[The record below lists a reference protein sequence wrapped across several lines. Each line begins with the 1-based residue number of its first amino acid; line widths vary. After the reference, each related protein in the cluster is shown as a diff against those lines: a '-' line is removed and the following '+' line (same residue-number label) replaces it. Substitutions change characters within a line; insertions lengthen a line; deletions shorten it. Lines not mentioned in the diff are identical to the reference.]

1 MVSLKYVVFVLR
13 ADNDGEG
20 GILALLSL
28 VAADQVADGAKLP
41 ALVLLGV
48 LGASLLYG
56 DGVITPAISVLSA
69 MEGLKLVA
77 PGFEQFIVPATIAV
91 LIGLF
96 VIQRYGTGSIGKL
109 FGPIMVVWFVV
120 IGGLGL
126 ANIWMAPAI
135 LKAINPA
142 EAARF
147 LIDDPKISFVVIGA
161 VFLALTGGEALYAD
175 MGHVGATAIRRAWFG
190 LVLPALLLNYFGQGA
205 LILADPTAADN
216 PFYKLAPGWALIP
229 MVVLAT
235 FATIIASQALVSGVF
250 SLTRQAMQMGLCPR
264 ARIISTSF
272 DEAGQIYI
280 PAANWLLMTGT
291 LLTVVLFRS
300 SESLAAAYGIAV
312 SGTMLITT
320 ILLYRV
326 AVSRWQWPPG
336 VAIPIVAIF
345 GAIDATFLV
354 SNSIK
359 IVEGGWFPLIVGGVI
374 AVLMLT
380 WREGSS
386 EVRHRL
392 QEMSMPL
399 KEFLDYADKTVI
411 GRAPGMGV
419 WLTKVEH
426 GASPMLLRHIEH
438 NRVLHATVV
447 LLTFVSDRRPRVPFH
462 ERFSVHRLGH
472 GFYRIQVKLGFMQ
485 TPDIPLSLINC
496 NKLGFDADLDNKN
509 YYIAHETIVRRGVE
523 SSMEPVSF
531 AIFSFLNRIAS
542 RAPDFFKIPHDAI
555 IEVGISGGD
564 LTLALPCAAF
574 AAAYPPHGSG
584 RKDPHQTC
592 TPFGTRMPCR
602 RYCARSLCAE
612 CLRRVIC
619 QNSNCCPLSLWR
631 SCFRAR
637 PTLRLPEG
645 AEAEGVV
652 AAAAAVILA
661 AGCAAA
667 EARISVAAH
676 VTLAAGPRYP
686 DQRRDLASAR
696 TIRSP
701 SAIPEVVRSAAER
714 LSMPTKIQGSVR
726 TAIRRTGMRS

>member
-1 MVSLKYVVFVLR
+1 MDMPISAPSGDLIDRSATGVVASPSDTRLDQAKYLHHAGSPWFLALTALGVVYGDIGTSPLYAFQVALAGIGHPVPTAADVLGIVSLIFWALMAMVSLKYVIFVLR

-28 VAADQVADGAKLP
+28 VAADQVAKGARLP

-48 LGASLLYG
+48 VGASLLYG

-77 PGFEQFIVPATIAV
+77 PGFEHFIVPVTLVI

-96 VIQRYGTGSIGKL
+96 MIQQYGTGSIGKL

-120 IGGLGL
+120 IGVLGA
-126 ANIWMAPAI
+126 ANILMAPAI
-135 LKAINPA
+135 LHAINPV
-142 EAARF
+142 EAGRF
-147 LIDDPKISFVVIGA
+147 LMADPIISFAVIGA

-175 MGHVGATAIRRAWFG
+175 MGHVGPTAIRQACFA
-190 LVLPALLLNYFGQGA
+190 LVLPALILNYFGQGA
-205 LILADPTAADN
+205 LILADPSAADN

-229 MVVLAT
+229 MVVLAAL
-235 FATIIASQALVSGVF
+235 ATIIASQSLISGVF

-264 ARIISTSF
+264 AKIVPTSA

-300 SESLAAAYGIAV
+300 SENLAAAYGIAV

-336 VAIPIVAIF
+336 VAIPIIAIF

-359 IVEGGWFPLIVGGVI
+359 VVEGGWFPLIVGGLI
-374 AVLMLT
+374 AALMLS
-380 WREGSS
+380 WRRGSS
-386 EVRHRL
+386 AVKHRL
-392 QEMSMPL
+392 HEMSMPL
-399 KEFLDYADKTVI
+399 QDFLVYADNTVI

-462 ERFSVHRLGH
+462 ERHSVHRLGH
-472 GFYRIQVKLGFMQ
+472 GFYRIQVRLGFMQ

-496 NKLGFDADLDNKN
+496 NKLGFDADLDHKN
-509 YYIAHETIVRRGVE
+509 YYIAHETIVRRGAG
-523 SSMEPVSF
+523 SPMDPISF

-542 RAPDFFKIPHDAI
+542 RAPDFFKIPQDAI
-555 IEVGISGGD
+555 IEVG
-564 LTLALPCAAF
+564 
-574 AAAYPPHGSG
+574 
-584 RKDPHQTC
+584 
-592 TPFGTRMPCR
+592 
-602 RYCARSLCAE
+602 
-612 CLRRVIC
+612 
-619 QNSNCCPLSLWR
+619 
-631 SCFRAR
+631 FRA
-637 PTLRLPEG
+637 E
-645 AEAEGVV
+645 
-652 AAAAAVILA
+652 I
-661 AGCAAA
+661 
-667 EARISVAAH
+667 
-676 VTLAAGPRYP
+676 
-686 DQRRDLASAR
+686 
-696 TIRSP
+696 
-701 SAIPEVVRSAAER
+701 
-714 LSMPTKIQGSVR
+714 
-726 TAIRRTGMRS
+726 

>member
-1 MVSLKYVVFVLR
+1 
-13 ADNDGEG
+13 
-20 GILALLSL
+20 
-28 VAADQVADGAKLP
+28 VANGAKLP
-41 ALVLLGV
+41 VLVLLGV
-48 LGASLLYG
+48 VGASLLYG

-77 PGFEQFIVPATIAV
+77 PGFEHFVVPATIAV

-109 FGPIMVVWFVV
+109 FGPIMVIWFVV
-120 IGGLGL
+120 IGGLGA

-135 LKAINPA
+135 LKAISPT

-147 LIDDPKISFVVIGA
+147 LIDDPKIAFVVIGA

-175 MGHVGATAIRRAWFG
+175 MGHVGASAIRRAWFG

-205 LILADPTAADN
+205 LILVDPTAADN

-264 ARIISTSF
+264 ARITPTSV
-272 DEAGQIYI
+272 DEAGQIYV
-280 PAANWLLMTGT
+280 PAANWLLMIGT

-300 SESLAAAYGIAV
+300 SENLAAAYGIAV

-326 AVSRWQWPPG
+326 AVTRWRWPPG
-336 VAIPIVAIF
+336 VAIPIIAVF

-359 IVEGGWFPLIVGGVI
+359 IVEGGWFPLIIGGAI
-374 AVLMLT
+374 AILMLS
-380 WREGSS
+380 WRRGSS

-399 KEFLDYADKTVI
+399 QQFLDYADKSCI

-462 ERFSVHRLGH
+462 ERHSVHRLGH
-472 GFYRIQVKLGFMQ
+472 GFYRIQVRLGFMQ
-485 TPDIPLSLINC
+485 TPDIPLTLINC
-496 NKLGFDADLDNKN
+496 NKLGFDADLDHKN
-509 YYIAHETIVRRGVE
+509 YYIAHETVVRRDAG
-523 SSMEPVSF
+523 SSMGPISF

-555 IEVGISGGD
+555 IEVG
-564 LTLALPCAAF
+564 F
-574 AAAYPPHGSG
+574 
-584 RKDPHQTC
+584 
-592 TPFGTRMPCR
+592 
-602 RYCARSLCAE
+602 
-612 CLRRVIC
+612 RV
-619 QNSNCCPLSLWR
+619 
-631 SCFRAR
+631 
-637 PTLRLPEG
+637 
-645 AEAEGVV
+645 
-652 AAAAAVILA
+652 
-661 AGCAAA
+661 
-667 EARISVAAH
+667 
-676 VTLAAGPRYP
+676 
-686 DQRRDLASAR
+686 
-696 TIRSP
+696 
-701 SAIPEVVRSAAER
+701 EV
-714 LSMPTKIQGSVR
+714 
-726 TAIRRTGMRS
+726 

>member
-1 MVSLKYVVFVLR
+1 MDMPSDGGSLIDRSVTHSGPVQTGAGHDHPKYLHHAGSPWFLALTALGVVFGDIGTSPLYAFQVALTGVGHSAPTATEVLGIVSLILWALMIMVSLKYVVFVLR

-28 VAADQVADGAKLP
+28 VASEQVAKGVKLP
-41 ALVLLGV
+41 VFVLLGV
-48 LGASLLYG
+48 IGASLLYG

-77 PGFEQFIVPATIAV
+77 PDFEHFILPATIAV

-96 VIQRYGTGSIGKL
+96 VIQRRGTGGIGKL

-120 IGGLGL
+120 IGGLGA

-135 LKAINPA
+135 LKAVNPA
-142 EAARF
+142 EAVRF
-147 LIDDPKISFVVIGA
+147 LADDPKVAFVVIGA

-205 LILADPTAADN
+205 LVLVDPAAADN

-229 MVVLAT
+229 MVVLAS

-264 ARIISTSF
+264 ARIISTSA

-300 SESLAAAYGIAV
+300 SENLAAAYGIAV

-326 AVSRWQWPPG
+326 AVSRWQWPRG
-336 VAIPIVAIF
+336 VAVPVIAIF

-359 IVEGGWFPLIVGGVI
+359 IVEGGWFPLIVGALI
-374 AVLMLT
+374 AALMLS
-380 WREGSS
+380 WRKGSS
-386 EVRHRL
+386 EVRSRL

-399 KEFLDYADKTVI
+399 GEFLDYADKACI

-419 WLTKVEH
+419 WLTKVAH

-438 NRVLHATVV
+438 NRVLHQTVV
-447 LLTFVSDRRPRVPFH
+447 LLSFLSDRRPRVPFH
-462 ERFSVHRLGH
+462 ERHSVHRLGH
-472 GFYRIQVKLGFMQ
+472 GFYRIQVRLGFMQ

-496 NKLGFDADLDNKN
+496 NKLGFDADLNHKN
-509 YYIAHETIVRRGVE
+509 YYIAHETIVRREAE
-523 SSMEPVSF
+523 SAMDPVSF
-531 AIFSFLNRIAS
+531 AIFSFLNRVAS
-542 RAPDFFKIPHDAI
+542 RAPDFFRIPNDAV
-555 IEVGISGGD
+555 IEVG
-564 LTLALPCAAF
+564 
-574 AAAYPPHGSG
+574 
-584 RKDPHQTC
+584 
-592 TPFGTRMPCR
+592 
-602 RYCARSLCAE
+602 
-612 CLRRVIC
+612 
-619 QNSNCCPLSLWR
+619 
-631 SCFRAR
+631 FR
-637 PTLRLPEG
+637 
-645 AEAEGVV
+645 
-652 AAAAAVILA
+652 I
-661 AGCAAA
+661 
-667 EARISVAAH
+667 
-676 VTLAAGPRYP
+676 
-686 DQRRDLASAR
+686 
-696 TIRSP
+696 
-701 SAIPEVVRSAAER
+701 EV
-714 LSMPTKIQGSVR
+714 
-726 TAIRRTGMRS
+726 

>member
-1 MVSLKYVVFVLR
+1 MDTPSSAGSLIDRSVASPGQAQPGAGDDQAKYLHHAGSPWFLALTALGVVFGDIGTSPLYAFQVALTGVGHSAPSAAEVLGIVSLIFWALMVMVSLKYVIFVLR

-28 VAADQVADGAKLP
+28 VGADQVAEGARLP

-48 LGASLLYG
+48 IGASLLYG

-77 PGFEQFIVPATIAV
+77 PGFEHFIVPATIAI

-96 VIQRYGTGSIGKL
+96 VIQRYGTGGIGKL

-120 IGGLGL
+120 IGTLGA

-147 LIDDPKISFVVIGA
+147 LIDDPKVAFVVIGA

-205 LILADPTAADN
+205 LILTDPAAIES

-264 ARIISTSF
+264 ARIVPTSA
-272 DEAGQIYI
+272 DEAGQIYV

-336 VAIPIVAIF
+336 VAIPIIAIF

-359 IVEGGWFPLIVGGVI
+359 IVEGGWFPLVVGGLV
-374 AVLMLT
+374 AGLMLS
-380 WREGSS
+380 WRKGAS

-399 KEFLDYADKTVI
+399 REFLGYADKACI
-411 GRAPGMGV
+411 GRAPGLGV

-462 ERFSVHRLGH
+462 ERHSVHRLGH
-472 GFYRIQVKLGFMQ
+472 GFYRIQVRLGFMQ
-485 TPDIPLSLINC
+485 TPDIPLSLLNC
-496 NKLGFDADLDNKN
+496 NRLGFDADLDHKN
-509 YYIAHETIVRRGVE
+509 YYIAHETIVRRDAG

-531 AIFSFLNRIAS
+531 ATFSFLNRIAS
-542 RAPDFFKIPHDAI
+542 RAPDFFKIPHDAV
-555 IEVGISGGD
+555 IEVG
-564 LTLALPCAAF
+564 F
-574 AAAYPPHGSG
+574 
-584 RKDPHQTC
+584 
-592 TPFGTRMPCR
+592 
-602 RYCARSLCAE
+602 
-612 CLRRVIC
+612 RVDI
-619 QNSNCCPLSLWR
+619 
-631 SCFRAR
+631 
-637 PTLRLPEG
+637 
-645 AEAEGVV
+645 
-652 AAAAAVILA
+652 
-661 AGCAAA
+661 
-667 EARISVAAH
+667 
-676 VTLAAGPRYP
+676 
-686 DQRRDLASAR
+686 
-696 TIRSP
+696 
-701 SAIPEVVRSAAER
+701 
-714 LSMPTKIQGSVR
+714 
-726 TAIRRTGMRS
+726 

>member
-1 MVSLKYVVFVLR
+1 MDLPSSAPVGGLIDRSVTNAGPSRSEAVLDQAKYLHHAGSPWFLALTALGVVFGDIGTSPLYAFQVALTGVGHSPPTQADVLGIVSLILWALTVMVSLKYVVFVLR

-28 VAADQVADGAKLP
+28 VAADQVANGARLP
-41 ALVLLGV
+41 VLVLLGV
-48 LGASLLYG
+48 IGASLLYG

-77 PGFEQFIVPATIAV
+77 PGFEHFVVPATIAV

-109 FGPIMVVWFVV
+109 FGPIMVIWFVV
-120 IGGLGL
+120 IGGLGA

-135 LKAINPA
+135 LRAVSPT
-142 EAARF
+142 EAVSF
-147 LIDDPKISFVVIGA
+147 LIADPKISFVVIGA

-175 MGHVGATAIRRAWFG
+175 MGHVGANAIRRAWFG

-205 LILADPTAADN
+205 LILSDPAAADN

-264 ARIISTSF
+264 ARITPTSV
-272 DEAGQIYI
+272 DEAGQIYV

-300 SESLAAAYGIAV
+300 SENLAAAYGIAV

-326 AVSRWQWPPG
+326 AVSRWQWPPA
-336 VAIPIVAIF
+336 VAIPVIAIF

-359 IVEGGWFPLIVGGVI
+359 IVEGGWFPLIVGGLI
-374 AVLMLT
+374 AVLMLS
-380 WREGSS
+380 WRKGSS

-392 QEMSMPL
+392 HEMSMPL
-399 KEFLDYADKTVI
+399 NEFIEYADNTCI

-419 WLTKVEH
+419 WLTKAEH

-462 ERFSVHRLGH
+462 ERHSVHRLGH
-472 GFYRIQVKLGFMQ
+472 GFYRIQVRLGFMQ
-485 TPDIPLSLINC
+485 TPDIPLTLINC
-496 NKLGFDADLDNKN
+496 NRLGFDADLDHKN
-509 YYIAHETIVRRGVE
+509 YYIAHETIVRRAVG
-523 SSMEPVSF
+523 SAIEPIPF

-555 IEVGISGGD
+555 IEVG
-564 LTLALPCAAF
+564 F
-574 AAAYPPHGSG
+574 
-584 RKDPHQTC
+584 
-592 TPFGTRMPCR
+592 
-602 RYCARSLCAE
+602 
-612 CLRRVIC
+612 RV
-619 QNSNCCPLSLWR
+619 
-631 SCFRAR
+631 
-637 PTLRLPEG
+637 
-645 AEAEGVV
+645 
-652 AAAAAVILA
+652 
-661 AGCAAA
+661 
-667 EARISVAAH
+667 
-676 VTLAAGPRYP
+676 
-686 DQRRDLASAR
+686 
-696 TIRSP
+696 
-701 SAIPEVVRSAAER
+701 EV
-714 LSMPTKIQGSVR
+714 
-726 TAIRRTGMRS
+726 